1 MDNEAQATHPRKQR
15 CGKVR
20 QVGTIDPFDFAQGG
34 LSITSESA
42 PMPAR
47 AHFKSRINFSKV
59 RSVNIWAITWIWLV
73 DPLRRDQSFRNE
85 PDDDYD
91 EVVGSAFVSYKVP
104 RGFACIDEC

>member
-59 RSVNIWAITWIWLV
+59 RSVNIWAITWVRLV
-73 DPLRRDQSFRNE
+73 DSSREPRRNQRRDDRDKVDVAFV
-85 PDDDYD
+85 PDDMH
-91 EVVGSAFVSYKVP
+91 VVTL
-104 RGFACIDEC
+104 IDKA